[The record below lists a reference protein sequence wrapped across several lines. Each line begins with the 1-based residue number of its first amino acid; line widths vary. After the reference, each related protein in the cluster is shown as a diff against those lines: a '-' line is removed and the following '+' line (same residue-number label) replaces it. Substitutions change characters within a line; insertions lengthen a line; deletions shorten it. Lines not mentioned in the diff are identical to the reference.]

1 MKQFVEANVSQK
13 SHTTIKYFMKML
25 ASVCETII
33 FMLLGISTVVDHH
46 QWDTGFVLL
55 VLLFCLFYRS
65 IGETFI
71 LSCLPNG
78 R

>member
-46 QWDTGFVLL
+46 HWDTAFALI

-65 IGETFI
+65 IGEITV
-71 LSCLPNG
+71 LSCLPHP